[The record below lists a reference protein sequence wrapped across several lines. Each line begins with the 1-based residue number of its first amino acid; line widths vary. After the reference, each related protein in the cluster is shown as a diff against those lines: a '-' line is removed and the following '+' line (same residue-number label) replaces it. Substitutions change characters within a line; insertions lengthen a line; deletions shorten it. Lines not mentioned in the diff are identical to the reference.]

1 MKAAALLIAA
11 AALATGAV
19 AAPRVDLSGFAQPSG
34 AITVLDQGAAV
45 DPYFALQALLLAR
58 DNGLDAQAEALRF
71 AQWLLPRQKPDGTF
85 DRFCRG
91 DAGDWVACKS
101 ADADDSLLA
110 LWVRLIS
117 TLPAE
122 VRMQPAF
129 RRSADAS
136 QAALDHLFQP
146 SRGIYMVSPLTLH
159 GLFMD
164 NLEVWSVAGATAPRN
179 DARRQELARAIHAT
193 FWDAAA
199 RRFIVSTQLE
209 QRGQPAAFYPDAI
222 AQVFPLL
229 VDYPLLP
236 TGASR
241 YYRDWMKQHRKAWLA
256 HGEADYPWGLIAVL
270 AVRQGDTASARC
282 WLRQAQPLRRSNRWA
297 VTDEVSYQVLQRR
310 DLRPAAA
317 GTSCE

>member
-179 DARRQELARAIHAT
+179 DARRQEL
-193 FWDAAA
+193 
-199 RRFIVSTQLE
+199 E